1 MEKEAFLG
9 DCPSSRMCKC
19 PIKTEYFAFP
29 NLLWEDV
36 TQEQVS
42 QSLHYADM
50 KPKVWGGV
58 TSPSPCTKF
67 QSWDLKS
74 SNSTSHV
81 LSSTSALSHLLSPA
95 SCQQNGLWLWLVHP
109 TLWHLSPTPPRLSHT
124 RLVTSLRALGCYQ
137 TRPPLVDTRH
147 CLWGTPLA

>member
-1 MEKEAFLG
+1 MEKEVFLG

-42 QSLHYADM
+42 QCLHYADM
-50 KPKVWGGV
+50 KPKVRGGGV
-58 TSPSPCTKF
+58 TSPSPGTKF
-67 QSWDLKS
+67 QSQDLKF

-81 LSSTSALSHLLSPA
+81 LSRASALSCKLPA
-95 SCQQNGLWLWLVHP
+95 GGLWLWLVHP

-124 RLVTSLRALGCYQ
+124 RLVTSLRALGCYL